1 MLYTQVIIERK
12 LMQVKE
18 IMTKSPACCT
28 PDTPVQRVAQEMV
41 KHDCGCIPII
51 ESDARPKVVGIVT
64 DRDIVLRSVA
74 KGENPQFLT
83 VSACMSNHVITV
95 TPETEVD
102 NCCQLME
109 QYQVRRI
116 PVVDALGF
124 CRGIVSQADIAEKC
138 EAEKTA
144 EVVRDISHHTHDTP
158 VAQV

>member
-1 MLYTQVIIERK
+1 
-12 LMQVKE
+12 MQVKE

-28 PDTPVQRVAQEMV
+28 PDTPVQQVAQEMV

-51 ESDARPKVVGIVT
+51 ESDARPRVIGIVT

-83 VSACMSNHVITV
+83 VAACMSNHVITV

-109 QYQVRRI
+109 EHQIRRI
-116 PVVDALGF
+116 PVVDPLGF
-124 CRGIVSQADIAEKC
+124 CRGIVSQADIAEK
-138 EAEKTA
+138 
-144 EVVRDISHHTHDTP
+144 
-158 VAQV
+158 